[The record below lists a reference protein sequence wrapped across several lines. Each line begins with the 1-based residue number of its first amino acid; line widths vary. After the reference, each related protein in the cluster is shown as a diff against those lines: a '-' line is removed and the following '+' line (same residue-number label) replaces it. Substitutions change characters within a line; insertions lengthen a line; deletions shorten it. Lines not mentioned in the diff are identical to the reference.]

1 MAKRGFQGRQ
11 FSDACRVCGQKW
23 LTDMSN
29 KYPKRALCF
38 ECKKEENNEY
48 LEKTRQKYKENNMV
62 TTKEKKKPYTFNN
75 RKGFWKS
82 ISTQLRF
89 MNRREEWLPFIQNR
103 MEEILNDKQL
113 MDYINDTET
122 ANYERD

>member
-1 MAKRGFQGRQ
+1 MAKRGFQGKQ
-11 FSDACRVCGQKW
+11 FSTHCGECGVEFNE
-23 LTDMSN
+23 TN
-29 KYPKRALCF
+29 KAPKRALCL
-38 ECKKEENNEY
+38 ECKRVEDIHY
-48 LEKTRQKYKENNMV
+48 CEKAKQKYKENNMV
-62 TTKEKKKPYTFNN
+62 TTQEKKRPYTFQN

-89 MNRREEWLPFIQNR
+89 MNTREEWLPFIQNR